1 MGIRAESKKF
11 YRDKILNASRELFIS
26 QGYENTTI
34 EQIAEKARVGLGT
47 AYNYFKSK
55 EELFILA
62 IADDMADKAEND
74 LGKLNYPG
82 CSASEIVYNAIFIQ
96 IKRMNWANK
105 KMWRIAFPIILN
117 SMSSDR
123 LPIREVLRADFKM
136 MERIKELIRQMKE
149 YNLISGDFDE
159 DTANDLIFSALFYHL
174 SLYIY
179 SDEATFE
186 EVLDRIRNNI
196 EFVFGIDGRHNS

>member
-1 MGIRAESKKF
+1 MRKSQKK
-11 YRDKILNASRELFIS
+11 A
-26 QGYENTTI
+26 G
-34 EQIAEKARVGLGT
+34 VGLGT

-62 IADDMADKAEND
+62 MAEDSVDTTDQNLEKINWAGGSAADIV
-74 LGKLNYPG
+74 
-82 CSASEIVYNAIFIQ
+82 CSAIFSQ

-105 KMWRIAFPIILN
+105 KIWRIAFPIILS
-117 SMSSDR
+117 SMKSDK

-136 MERIKELIRQMKE
+136 IEKIKGLIRQMKE
-149 YNLISGDFDE
+149 RGLIANDFDE
-159 DTANDLIFSALFYHL
+159 DTANDLIFSALFYHT

-186 EVLDRIRNNI
+186 EVLDRIRKNI
-196 EFVFGIDGRHNS
+196 EFVFRIDGRHNL